1 MQGRRHRKKTLAR
14 QKQTRSPGNLG
25 STCPAVFLS
34 PPHIMA
40 ITGPHLVGTN
50 AASKGRPRSFQRFN
64 IDTLRAFQNIGKKGL
79 WGYYPHTQGTEIS
92 SGLFFLKSAIRK
104 NGGVLRVLKCLFW
117 VSKCLGFAFPLRIL
131 YINSV
136 LICTDSGHTLTAEKK
151 GDSLKHTR
159 GKYSA
164 KWWKYE
170 PW

>member
-1 MQGRRHRKKTLAR
+1 MKGYSTLFLGDAHPSEQPKVVQPPGVCAPRKAGLVIKKVKCFTLYQLSLTKKKKNIIPVIFQEWITAAFHSYLMQGRRHRKKTLAR

-79 WGYYPHTQGTEIS
+79 
-92 SGLFFLKSAIRK
+92 
-104 NGGVLRVLKCLFW
+104 
-117 VSKCLGFAFPLRIL
+117 
-131 YINSV
+131 
-136 LICTDSGHTLTAEKK
+136 
-151 GDSLKHTR
+151 
-159 GKYSA
+159 
-164 KWWKYE
+164 
-170 PW
+170 